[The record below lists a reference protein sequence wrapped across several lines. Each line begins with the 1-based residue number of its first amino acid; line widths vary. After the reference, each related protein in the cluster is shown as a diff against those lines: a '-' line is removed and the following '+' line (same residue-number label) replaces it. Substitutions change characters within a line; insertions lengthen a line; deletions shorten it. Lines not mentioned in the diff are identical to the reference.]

1 LNNKLS
7 KIIDRSFV
15 FCLDQFILHS
25 EEPLI
30 DVSKVDLWHEGNKND
45 GWQVDYVNI
54 IDNKTNTSYCFPVNA
69 MLDRNSGLKQTF
81 VHLENPSI
89 NAFCK
94 EQAAAMKKTHSYT
107 SVSKRLKSNKSNGN
121 YTVRTKTG

>member
-1 LNNKLS
+1 L
-7 KIIDRSFV
+7 IIFY
-15 FCLDQFILHS
+15 LDQFILHS
-25 EEPLI
+25 EQPLNDI
-30 DVSKVDLWHEGNKND
+30 SKVDLWHEGNKND
-45 GWQVDYVNI
+45 GWQVDYINI

-81 VHLENPSI
+81 IHLENPSI

-94 EQAAAMKKTHSYT
+94 EQTAAMKKIHSYT
-107 SVSKRLKSNKSNGN
+107 SVSKRLKSDKSNGN